1 MRHTQKMYMA
11 EMIVHEV
18 GDNVLVR
25 DSQRSMPVPV
35 KIIGVDG
42 YNGDQS
48 YLRVQPNDSPPYYTF
63 NFRTIPLKPSMPVIY
78 SNNNR
83 STYATIIAYDDS
95 TEKFT
100 LDLNGDEMSD
110 IALNSIYGVGKYAD
124 DTGAEF
130 GDASADFNNCMKI
143 RINEDVT
150 FRDTALDKPATVLL
164 AHNEN
169 TYDIQVNGEA
179 EARTSV
185 MRDRLIHKAL
195 QYDAPHVTIQQ
206 PTEESRYRTFTHP
219 TEECEDLQEPLED
232 EGLPAETNAHRK
244 KARKISGIGSDE
256 LVEEE
261 VQTNRTYSRRF
272 EDNDTSEKLQAYM
285 DSGCMLRQFPTQ
297 SKTRAKADDIKDKLQ
312 GPDNNKSTIAY
323 KWKLAQSNLHKAA
336 TIVMRKQE
344 LPRCIA
350 NGMEAKFQQLLDM
363 GDFCKAKTRELHN
376 SGSTQD
382 IALFFEDV
390 LAFATLAQSIKSVYC
405 DIPQARFVAQE
416 KLNCLRVHDQSL
428 EQTNDPFALRP
439 QTSVQHRSSTSV
451 AGTMMSAIGGVSGFA
466 NGQITAVF
474 QQPYLDP
481 SDSDDDN
488 VNNARKRP
496 RFE

>member
-1 MRHTQKMYMA
+1 MRHTQKNYMA

-83 STYATIIAYDDS
+83 STYATIISYDDS

-100 LDLNGDEMSD
+100 LDLNGDKMSD

-206 PTEESRYRTFTHP
+206 PTEESHYRTFTHP

-256 LVEEE
+256 LVEE
-261 VQTNRTYSRRF
+261 VQTNKTYSKRF

-285 DSGCMLRQFPTQ
+285 DSGCMLKQFPNQ
-297 SKTRAKADDIKDKLQ
+297 SKARAKADDILQKLQ
-312 GPDNNKSTIAY
+312 GPDNDKSTIAF
-323 KWKLAQSNLHKAA
+323 KNKLAQSNLHKAA

-363 GDFCKAKTRELHN
+363 GDFCKAKTRELHK

-382 IALFFEDV
+382 IAFFFEDV
-390 LAFATLAQSIKSVYC
+390 HEFATLAQSIKSVYC

-416 KLNCLRVHDQSL
+416 KLNCLRVHYESL
-428 EQTNDPFALRP
+428 QQTHDPFALRP

>member
-1 MRHTQKMYMA
+1 
-11 EMIVHEV
+11 MIV
-18 GDNVLVR
+18 
-25 DSQRSMPVPV
+25 
-35 KIIGVDG
+35 
-42 YNGDQS
+42 
-48 YLRVQPNDSPPYYTF
+48 
-63 NFRTIPLKPSMPVIY
+63 LK
-78 SNNNR
+78 
-83 STYATIIAYDDS
+83 
-95 TEKFT
+95 KFK
-100 LDLNGDEMSD
+100 LDINGDEMSD

-124 DTGAEF
+124 DTEAEF

-164 AHNEN
+164 AHDDN

-179 EARTSV
+179 EARTYV

-195 QYDAPHVTIQQ
+195 QYDAPYVTIQQ
-206 PTEESRYRTFTHP
+206 PTEESHNGIFTHP
-219 TEECEDLQEPLED
+219 SEECEDLHEPVED
-232 EGLPAETNAHRK
+232 EGLPAETSAHRK

-256 LVEEE
+256 LVEE
-261 VQTNRTYSRRF
+261 VQTNKTYSKRF

-285 DSGCMLRQFPTQ
+285 DSGCMLKQFPNQ
-297 SKTRAKADDIKDKLQ
+297 SKARAKGEDILHKLH
-312 GPDNNKSTIAY
+312 GPDNDKSTIAF
-323 KWKLAQSNLHKAA
+323 KNKLAQSNLHKAA

-363 GDFCKAKTRELHN
+363 GDFCKAKTRELHK

-382 IALFFEDV
+382 IAFFFEDV
-390 LAFATLAQSIKSVYC
+390 HEFATLAQSIKSVYC

-416 KLNCLRVHDQSL
+416 KLNCLRVHYESL
-428 EQTNDPFALRP
+428 QQTHDPFALRP
-439 QTSVQHRSSTSV
+439 QTSVQHRSSTYV
-451 AGTMMSAIGGVSGFA
+451 AGTMMSAIGGQSGFR
-466 NGQITAVF
+466 GGTISGVF
-474 QQPYLDP
+474 QQP
-481 SDSDDDN
+481 DSDDDHDLQDEDN

>member
-1 MRHTQKMYMA
+1 MRHTQKIYMA

-18 GDNVLVR
+18 GDNELVR

-83 STYATIIAYDDS
+83 STYATIISYDDS

-100 LDLNGDEMSD
+100 LDLNGDKMSD

-206 PTEESRYRTFTHP
+206 PTEESHYRTFTHP

-256 LVEEE
+256 LVEE
-261 VQTNRTYSRRF
+261 VQTNKTYSKRF

-285 DSGCMLRQFPTQ
+285 DSGCMLKQFPNQ
-297 SKTRAKADDIKDKLQ
+297 SKARAKGEDILHKLH
-312 GPDNNKSTIAY
+312 GPDNDKSTIAF
-323 KWKLAQSNLHKAA
+323 KNKLAQSNLHKAA

-363 GDFCKAKTRELHN
+363 GDFCKAKTRELHK

>member
-1 MRHTQKMYMA
+1 MA

-18 GDNVLVR
+18 GDNELVR

-83 STYATIIAYDDS
+83 STYATIISYDDS

-100 LDLNGDEMSD
+100 LDLNGDKMSD

-206 PTEESRYRTFTHP
+206 PTEESHYRTFTHP

-256 LVEEE
+256 LVEE
-261 VQTNRTYSRRF
+261 VQTNKTYSKRF

-285 DSGCMLRQFPTQ
+285 DSGCMLKQFPNQ
-297 SKTRAKADDIKDKLQ
+297 SKARAKGEDILHKLH
-312 GPDNNKSTIAY
+312 GPDNDKSTIAF
-323 KWKLAQSNLHKAA
+323 KNKLAQSNLHKAA

-363 GDFCKAKTRELHN
+363 GDFCKAKTRELHK